1 MPLAH
6 PDTSRMPE
14 CLFRE
19 IGSFSL
25 INLLLLMTMRSMN
38 SPPNDRRPLQVRS
51 ARWVRYG
58 AQRLADGG
66 VTPNQI
72 SLASI
77 VFAAAGAACL
87 LAGGWLLWLAA
98 LCIQARLLCNLLDG
112 MVAVEHGKASS
123 LGPVFN
129 EFPDRI
135 ADTLFLAAA
144 GYAATRPELGWL
156 AALMAALTAYV
167 RVFGAACG
175 VGHDF
180 GGPMAKQQRMATL
193 TVLCIVAPVSPL
205 GSGIAILSIELI
217 LIASLSLVTCI
228 ARTLRLCAALKQR
241 DVP

>member
-1 MPLAH
+1 
-6 PDTSRMPE
+6 
-14 CLFRE
+14 
-19 IGSFSL
+19 
-25 INLLLLMTMRSMN
+25 MN
-38 SPPNDRRPLQVRS
+38 SPDNDRRPLQVRS
-51 ARWVRYG
+51 ARWVRHG
-58 AQRLADGG
+58 AQRLANSG
-66 VTPNQI
+66 VTPNHI

-77 VFAAAGAACL
+77 VFAAAGAASL

-112 MVAVEHGKASS
+112 MVAVEHGKADA

-135 ADTLFLAAA
+135 ADSLFLAAA
-144 GYAATRPELGWL
+144 GYAAGWPELGWL

-193 TVLCIVAPVSPL
+193 TLLCIVAPISPL
-205 GSGIAILSIELI
+205 VIGIPVLTAGLI

-228 ARTLRLCAALKQR
+228 ARTLRLCAALKR
-241 DVP
+241 SNSP